1 MPGDGIWVSGVLG
14 DAALGLAWL
23 KGRLPPG
30 APAPSEAVRRLQRPA
45 PRVELGKSLCGLAT
59 SAIDVSDGL
68 AGDLGHILMRSSV
81 GARIEWSAIPRSPEM
96 HRLDEER
103 QKDFVLAGGD
113 DYELLFTAP
122 SAAADAVA
130 AAARAAG
137 VSITRIGTIVADAG
151 LVVIGCDG
159 RAVDTAARAFD
170 HFR

>member
-1 MPGDGIWVSGVLG
+1 MD
-14 DAALGLAWL
+14 
-23 KGRLPPG
+23 
-30 APAPSEAVRRLQRPA
+30 
-45 PRVELGKSLCGLAT
+45 
-59 SAIDVSDGL
+59 
-68 AGDLGHILMRSSV
+68 
-81 GARIEWSAIPRSPEM
+81 
-96 HRLDEER
+96 RLDEER
-103 QKDFVLAGGD
+103 QKHFVLAGGD

-151 LVVIGCDG
+151 LVVIGSDG